1 MDKVESPSVVITEEN
16 LTGLPFLRNLAIGMF
31 NDWDY
36 SDIEETRDLMDEIK
50 TIFLIPLVEFDKA
63 YEEFNKKLGVG
74 KKVNMLNDRW
84 RVFLLSFVT
93 ELGDESNDTL
103 RKFLDLAKRIFKDTP
118 GGDQMF
124 ARRLFEGYGSQ
135 APALG
140 DVPSMH
146 LDYVILLV
154 LRFYVASITKA
165 PPKPVQPPAATKAP
179 GK

>member
-31 NDWDY
+31 NDWDF
-36 SDIEETRDLMDEIK
+36 SDIDETRDLIEEVK

-63 YEEFNKKLGVG
+63 YEEFNKKLSVG

-84 RVFLLSFVT
+84 RVFLLTFVT
-93 ELGDESNDTL
+93 ELGEESNATL
-103 RKFLDLAKRIFKDTP
+103 SKFLDLAKRIFRDAP
-118 GGDQMF
+118 GGDELF
-124 ARRLFEGYGSQ
+124 ARKLFDGNGST
-135 APALG
+135 APTLG
-140 DVPSMH
+140 SVPSMR

-154 LRFYVASITKA
+154 LRFYVASVTKA
-165 PPKPVQPPAATKAP
+165 PPRPVEPKAKGP